1 MWNGDLHTDDDKPK
15 EVNMI
20 DTYNGIYT
28 FQPDTN
34 NCLTDNFCHAIIENV
49 KEYGNKHNMS
59 IEKITNTTDYFK
71 HNQQINVDE
80 YFLKH
85 GEEQTHIE
93 EAADYF
99 IALYEAYMEDEAS
112 DFGLNP
118 YYIGKPYSMEDITV
132 FVREN
137 LIEYWA

>member
-1 MWNGDLHTDDDKPK
+1 
-15 EVNMI
+15 MI
-20 DTYNGIYT
+20 DTTNGIYT
-28 FQPDTN
+28 FQIEEN
-34 NCLTDNFCHAIIENV
+34 KCLMDNFCHVIIENV
-49 KEYGNKHNMS
+49 KEYGNKHNML

-85 GEEQTHIE
+85 GEELTPIE
-93 EAADYF
+93 EVAGYF
-99 IALYEAYMEDEAS
+99 YALYESYMDDEAS

-137 LIEYWA
+137 LVEYWA